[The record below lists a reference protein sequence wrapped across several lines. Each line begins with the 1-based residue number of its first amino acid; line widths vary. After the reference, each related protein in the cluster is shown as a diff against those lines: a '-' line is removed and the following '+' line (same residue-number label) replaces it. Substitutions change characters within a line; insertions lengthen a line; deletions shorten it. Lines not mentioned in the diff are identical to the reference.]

1 MNPSPGD
8 LVRITQ
14 NAWENLGAGSYCAC
28 YIIQGCIAKAISWE
42 EYCDYLRR
50 QGGKTDFEDL
60 KRWMER
66 ANRNFT
72 FILMTD
78 APAPPKTKV
87 EGADFTFVGEKGAA
101 VLLSEDEFEIIKPED
116 V

>member
-1 MNPSPGD
+1 MKPSPGD

-14 NAWENLGAGSYCAC
+14 NAWENLGAGSYTAC
-28 YIIQGCIAKAISWE
+28 YVIEGCIAKAVSWE

-50 QGGKTDFEDL
+50 QGDKSDFEDL

-66 ANRNFT
+66 AGRNFT

-78 APAPPKTKV
+78 APAPQGMQV
-87 EGADFTFVGEKGAA
+87 EGADFTFIGEKGAA
-101 VLLSEDEFEIIKPED
+101 VLLRENEFKGIEPK
-116 V
+116 